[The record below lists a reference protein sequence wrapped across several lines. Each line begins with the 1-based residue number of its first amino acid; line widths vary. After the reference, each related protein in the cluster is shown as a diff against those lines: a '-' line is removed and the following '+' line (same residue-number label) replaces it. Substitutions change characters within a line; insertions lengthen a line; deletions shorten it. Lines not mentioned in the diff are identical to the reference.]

1 MAHRLSRNV
10 LVTSSITATIDLV
23 IGLAFLLGP
32 EMGITLWPS
41 PISPVLM
48 RFIGSIILANG
59 VGAALMVRQ
68 GTWEGARV
76 LFMVAL
82 VYGVV
87 ILIALLY
94 HLLFLEGTNPVFWG
108 YVALDAV
115 FLVPIAY
122 IYWTQER
129 VRS

>member
-10 LVTSSITATIDLV
+10 LVASSITATIDLV

>member
-115 FLVPIAY
+115 FLVPIVY

>member
-10 LVTSSITATIDLV
+10 LVASSIIATIELV

-82 VYGVV
+82 VYGGV

>member
-10 LVTSSITATIDLV
+10 LVASSIIATIELV

-115 FLVPIAY
+115 FLVPIVY

>member
-76 LFMVAL
+76 LFMVSL

-87 ILIALLY
+87 ILIELLY